1 MTQLSIMI
9 ALLAALAI
17 GNANPNSV
25 NHGSQSRAEDA
36 VSSNQVSNTE
46 PPQEQAG
53 GGEGGWPAF

>member
-17 GNANPNSV
+17 GNANPNSI
-25 NHGSQSRAEDA
+25 NHKSQDA
-36 VSSNQVSNTE
+36 VSANQVNITE
-46 PPQEQAG
+46 PPQDEAG